1 MFVIQHI
8 SLDQISFYYYLG
20 FKRNKQKRNFHYV
33 AMLMMMSQILKS
45 VDFTKSQKSRY
56 LDNEILFLTQ

>member
-33 AMLMMMSQILKS
+33 AMPMMMSQILKS
-45 VDFTKSQKSRY
+45 VDFTKTQKPR
-56 LDNEILFLTQ
+56 